1 MEARGAAAPP
11 FGRRRTDEGPG
22 CDAAARIRHPMADI
36 NVSSLFSLS
45 GKVALVT
52 GGSRGIGRMM
62 AEGLLQAGASV
73 YISSRKQDVCDQ
85 TARDLSS
92 IGPCASLPADVARP
106 EGRAALI
113 DALRAREDRLHVLI
127 NNAGAAWG
135 APYAEYPE
143 SAWDKVLGLNVKAPF
158 LLTRD
163 LTPLLEQAATAADP
177 ARIINV
183 GSIDGLHVPQI
194 FEAGTF
200 AYSAS
205 KAAVHH
211 LTRTL
216 AVELGPR
223 NITVNAVAPGFFESR
238 MTAGVMQ
245 RHGPDIVSACPLGR
259 IGRPED
265 MAGIAIYLASR
276 AGAYTNGAVIPV
288 DGGTWLTRRA
298 AAAARRDD

>member
-1 MEARGAAAPP
+1 
-11 FGRRRTDEGPG
+11 
-22 CDAAARIRHPMADI
+22 MAGID
-36 NVSSLFSLS
+36 VASLFSLS

-62 AEGLLQAGASV
+62 AEGLVQAGATV
-73 YISSRKQDVCDQ
+73 YVSSRKKDACDR
-85 TARDLSS
+85 TAAELSALGLCHS
-92 IGPCASLPADVARP
+92 APADVAT
-106 EGRAALI
+106 EDGRASLVEAI
-113 DALRAREDRLHVLI
+113 AARQPCLHILI
-127 NNAGAAWG
+127 NNAGTAWA
-135 APYAEYPE
+135 APYPEYPA
-143 SAWDKVLGLNVKAPF
+143 SAFDKVLGLNVSAPF

-163 LTPLLEQAATAADP
+163 LTPLLERGAAEGDP
-177 ARIINV
+177 ARVINV
-183 GSIDGLHVPQI
+183 GSMDGLHVQRLVRT
-194 FEAGTF
+194 GTF

-238 MTAGVMQ
+238 MTADVLQ
-245 RHGPDIVSACPLGR
+245 RYGADITAACPLGR
-259 IGRPED
+259 IGRPEE

-288 DGGTWLTRRA
+288 DGGTLLA
-298 AAAARRDD
+298 

>member
-1 MEARGAAAPP
+1 
-11 FGRRRTDEGPG
+11 
-22 CDAAARIRHPMADI
+22 MADI
-36 NVSSLFSLS
+36 DVASLFSLS

-73 YISSRKQDVCDQ
+73 YVSSRKIEACDRTAAELSRQGVCH
-85 TARDLSS
+85 SV
-92 IGPCASLPADVARP
+92 PADVAT
-106 EGRAALI
+106 EDGRAGLVEAI
-113 DALRAREDRLHVLI
+113 GARESRLHILI

-135 APYAEYPE
+135 APYAEYPA
-143 SAWDKVLGLNVKAPF
+143 SAFDKVLRLNVAAPF

-163 LTPLLEQAATAADP
+163 LTALLERGAADGDP
-177 ARIINV
+177 ARVINV
-183 GSIDGLHVPQI
+183 GSMDGLHVQQRVGT
-194 FEAGTF
+194 GTF

-238 MTAGVMQ
+238 MTGDILE
-245 RHGPDIVSACPLGR
+245 RHGADITAACPLGR
-259 IGRPED
+259 IGRPEE

-288 DGGTWLTRRA
+288 DGGSLLA
-298 AAAARRDD
+298 